1 MRIPVGLQ
9 HRKYALQMATMA
21 LASSALDF
29 GGLEGVSYVFG
40 IGTFG
45 KLNHHCI
52 EAGLDI
58 KTHHLGLLTM
68 VVGV

>member
-1 MRIPVGLQ
+1 
-9 HRKYALQMATMA
+9 MATMA
-21 LASSALDF
+21 LASSALDL
-29 GGLEGVSYVFG
+29 GGLEGASYVFD

-45 KLNHHCI
+45 KLNHHFI

>member
-1 MRIPVGLQ
+1 
-9 HRKYALQMATMA
+9 MATMA
-21 LASSALDF
+21 LASALDL
-29 GGLEGVSYVFG
+29 GGLEDARHVFD

-45 KLNHHCI
+45 KLNHHFI

>member
-21 LASSALDF
+21 LASALDL
-29 GGLEGVSYVFG
+29 GGLEGAGHVFD

-45 KLNHHCI
+45 KLNHHSI

-68 VVGV
+68 VVEV

>member
-1 MRIPVGLQ
+1 
-9 HRKYALQMATMA
+9 MATMA
-21 LASSALDF
+21 LASALDL
-29 GGLEGVSYVFG
+29 GGLEGVSYVFD

-45 KLNHHCI
+45 KLNHHSI